1 MVEAA
6 ADWWKGK
13 QIDRS
18 SDRLVDA
25 ATSWWKRWQL
35 MIAVDGSSTPTEGP
49 TIGNE
54 RKIT

>member
-1 MVEAA
+1 MEAA
-6 ADWWKGK
+6 ADGWEGK
-13 QIDRS
+13 QIGGS
-18 SDRLVDA
+18 SSRLVDA
-25 ATSWWKRWQL
+25 VTSWWKRWQL